1 MKKRNKFKRLL
12 SLLLAITAVLSLCS
26 FPASA
31 STLNDSASVLISSSG
46 RHEYLYKSSGGT
58 LGGSNWDYL
67 SNDGIN
73 RGTAYCVNW
82 VRS

>member
-1 MKKRNKFKRLL
+1 MAKHNKLKRLL
-12 SLLLAITAVLSLCS
+12 SLLLAITAVLSLFS
-26 FPASA
+26 FPVSA
-31 STLNDSASVLISSSG
+31 STLNTSASVLISSSG

-67 SNDGIN
+67 SNDGI